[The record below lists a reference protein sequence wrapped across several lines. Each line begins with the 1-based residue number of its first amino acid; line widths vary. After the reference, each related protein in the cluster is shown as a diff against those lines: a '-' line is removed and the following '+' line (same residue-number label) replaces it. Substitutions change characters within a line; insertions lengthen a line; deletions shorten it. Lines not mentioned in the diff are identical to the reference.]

1 MPVLYYRNRD
11 GSIAQNNVP
20 QGDVSYWVGQG
31 WSTSQPSAQPQ
42 ASTPAPAAPTPT
54 PAPSSSSSTSFS
66 PETTK
71 QAQAAIPA
79 GYVRITDQQASQVQN
94 GGSTDYEDIRSV
106 PSLSGNN
113 VTTTVYAYPI
123 PKATLVNAQGQ
134 RIVVR
139 TDGKSGSRVPNS
151 QEMMNQGYRLEKS
164 PGVPVEP
171 FTNQSQNT
179 QKTQTGG
186 AIDQRQSPDIIT
198 SDGRRITASDPQ
210 YTQYLGIP
218 GTIQIN
224 PQTNQIIPGTVG
236 DIQTFADG
244 SQMNTKTNQPVRG
257 RLDTIPPAAGGASG
271 STNTGAGGQATL
283 LGPSQFNQLVSQG
296 LKETDIERR
305 GADVYLKP
313 TSSFYSQVSGGAQG
327 SATSADPAATGTG
340 TSGTGTTGAGGVPVD
355 PADRAWVNQLYKKFF
370 DRDATSAELTNWAKE
385 SPQALEQFLG
395 KEAKTYGYTSSY
407 FKDEGNQRLDAA
419 MNIIKSS
426 NLPQNIKDLWSA
438 TVAGYP
444 SGMEYNAQEVL
455 NTFNQIKT
463 STIDPQFA
471 ELATIASR
479 DFQKN
484 IDAQKSKFEQDQ
496 EVLRANAGQNIR
508 QAKEGLEKSG
518 MTFSGKAIEDLGA
531 NAAIPQ
537 PGITQ
542 NGAVPQQEPFGGLFY
557 EGKVNQQNRL
567 MASSASL
574 ANKTTMDALNA
585 SLENKLGSNAAASA
599 GAQVQGGITGSLETE
614 KQGQYGQT
622 LQQIMDN
629 YRKKQTLNT
638 NITTT

>member
-20 QGDVSYWVGQG
+20 QSDVSYWVSQG

-42 ASTPAPAAPTPT
+42 ASTPAPAAPTPA
-54 PAPSSSSSTSFS
+54 PAQSTPSSQTSFS

-71 QAQAAIPA
+71 QDQASIPA
-79 GYVRITDQQASQVQN
+79 GYVRISEQQANQIQS
-94 GGSTDYEDIRSV
+94 GASTDYEDIRFV
-106 PSLSGNN
+106 RSLSGNN
-113 VTTTVYAYPI
+113 VVATAYAYPI

-134 RIVVR
+134 RVVVR
-139 TDGKSGSRVPNS
+139 TDGKTGSRIPSS
-151 QEMMNQGYRLEKS
+151 QEMMSQGYRLEKA

-179 QKTQTGG
+179 QQTKTGG

-210 YTQYLGIP
+210 YTQYLSIP

-224 PQTNQIIPGTVG
+224 PQTNQIIPNTIGN
-236 DIQTFADG
+236 IQTFADG
-244 SQMNTKTNQPVRG
+244 SQLNTQTGQPVRG
-257 RLDTIPPAAGGASG
+257 RLDNIPTASG
-271 STNTGAGGQATL
+271 GSSTGAPSTSSQTGQNVL
-283 LGPSQFNQLVSQG
+283 LRPSQFSQLQAQG
-296 LKETDIERR
+296 LTENDIQRN
-305 GADVYLKP
+305 GVDIYLKP
-313 TSSFYSQVSGGAQG
+313 TSRFYSQVAGNQETGG
-327 SATSADPAATGTG
+327 TGTG
-340 TSGTGTTGAGGVPVD
+340 TAMGTDPTQMGSNSVD
-355 PADRAWVNQLYKKFF
+355 AADRTWINQLYKKYF
-370 DRDATSAELTNWAKE
+370 DRDATSSEMMNWARE
-385 SPQALEQFLG
+385 SPQALDQFLQ

-407 FKDEGNQRLDAA
+407 FKDEGNQRLEAA
-419 MNIIKSS
+419 MNIINNS
-426 NLPQNIKDLWSA
+426 NLPQNLKDLWAA
-438 TVAGYP
+438 TVKSYP
-444 SGMEYNAQEVL
+444 SGMEYNADEVL
-455 NTFNQIKT
+455 KTFNQIKT

-479 DFQKN
+479 DFQRN
-484 IDAQKSKFEQDQ
+484 LNEQKAKFEMDQ
-496 EVLRANAGQNIR
+496 ETIRANAGENIR

-531 NAAIPQ
+531 SSAYAQ
-537 PGITQ
+537 PGTTQ
-542 NGAVPQQEPFGGLFY
+542 GGAIPQQEPFGGLFY

-574 ANKTTMDALNA
+574 ANKSTLDALNA
-585 SLENKLGSNAAASA
+585 SLEQQLGSNAAAAA
-599 GAQVQGGITGSLETE
+599 GATVQGGITGALET
-614 KQGQYGQT
+614 QRQNQYGQT

-638 NITTT
+638 NITT